1 MSTSSTTTTTTK
13 VTTLT
18 TNGSKTTT
26 TESTSIAPTMTT
38 TTVTTTAATTT
49 TTTTKSSTT
58 TLDYTA
64 IRLFIEQTWRQVKN
78 YDKLLETKIA
88 TFNVMLEINSFRRM
102 IFLLPGNDG
111 FDDRAQQK
119 KTLVLPKNTLM
130 IIADL

>member
-78 YDKLLETKIA
+78 YDKLLETKIGM
-88 TFNVMLEINSFRRM
+88 FNAIIAILEINSFRRM

-119 KTLVLPKNTLM
+119 RTLVLPKIL
-130 IIADL
+130 